1 MLNNLPL
8 PFREEIQQLPPL
20 RRQRQGWVESLAG
33 PSEAL
38 VGKGP
43 LLKVYNKSFYSI
55 LIGRKILRHPPIT
68 FFPKNF
74 LQKLVHLPYLQV
86 IYYYASCYF
95 DSGVY
100 MSLGGSYLPDLVC
113 CASEIL
119 KLQSFKLR
127 RPEHQ

>member
-1 MLNNLPL
+1 MG
-8 PFREEIQQLPPL
+8 
-20 RRQRQGWVESLAG
+20 RQRQGWVKALAG

-38 VGKGP
+38 AGKGVH
-43 LLKVYNKSFYSI
+43 LYNKSFYSI
-55 LIGRKILRHPPIT
+55 LISRKIPRHPPIT
-68 FFPKNF
+68 FFSKNF

-86 IYYYASCYF
+86 RYYYASCYF

-119 KLQSFKLR
+119 KLQSLKLR